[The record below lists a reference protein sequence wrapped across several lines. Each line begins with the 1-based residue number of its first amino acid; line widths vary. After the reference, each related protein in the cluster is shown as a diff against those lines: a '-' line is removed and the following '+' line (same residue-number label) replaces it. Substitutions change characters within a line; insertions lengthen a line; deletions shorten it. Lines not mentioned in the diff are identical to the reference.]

1 VPASLVA
8 GAEVAA
14 GAGMALLICYALGRL
29 ALDRRRLARGS
40 RRRRLDQSR
49 KDNPSLTRTPAIPD
63 VPRTTINP

>member
-29 ALDRRRLARGS
+29 ALGRLALGRLALDRRRLARGS
-40 RRRRLDQSR
+40 R
-49 KDNPSLTRTPAIPD
+49 A
-63 VPRTTINP
+63 